1 MSQMNQDAEDY
12 FRVWKPEEA
21 KSDHQE
27 NPVELDRRKAAQDA
41 LAVQYYNLVTSIF
54 QKSGRMCGHL
64 CRLSPNEPMAQSLV
78 RHEHYLAHRVNMQ
91 EGERILDVGC
101 GIGNPARSIARFTG
115 ANIIGLNINAQQL
128 RQARQLTQE
137 AGLGYQ
143 VNFVEQNFLKMD
155 FADNTFDGA
164 YAIESTCYAPDLV
177 EVYSEIFR
185 VMKPGARFGVYEA
198 LLTDKYDNNN
208 PIHRE
213 VKSNIERGGGLARI
227 HTSAEAIAAMK
238 AVGFEVLAI
247 DDLGARPDQIPW
259 ETQLSDPRLEKQ
271 GLLSFVLL
279 SIFFAAR
286 ASPLVNRGLQALVG
300 KLEQMTVFPAGSQ
313 KVVDLVVTIL
323 DGMYRGGEL
332 GIFSPMFLII
342 ARKPEA

>member
-1 MSQMNQDAEDY
+1 MQQDADEY
-12 FRVWKPEEA
+12 FRVWNPEQADPNHQEKPEELE
-21 KSDHQE
+21 Q
-27 NPVELDRRKAAQDA
+27 RKAAQDA
-41 LAVQYYNLVTSIF
+41 LSIQYYNLVTSIF

-78 RHEHYLAHRVNMQ
+78 RHEHYLAHRVNIQ
-91 EGERILDVGC
+91 EGEKILDVGC

-115 ANIIGLNINAQQL
+115 ANITGLNINAQQL

-143 VNFVEQNFLKMD
+143 VNFVEQNFLRMED
-155 FADNTFDGA
+155 FAAETFDGA

-185 VMKPGARFGVYEA
+185 VLKPGARFGVYEA
-198 LLTDKYDNNN
+198 LLTDKYDEAN
-208 PIHRE
+208 PVHRE
-213 VKSNIERGGGLARI
+213 VKTNIERGGGLARI

-238 AVGFEVLAI
+238 AVGFEILAI

-259 ETQLSDPRLEKQ
+259 ETQLSDPTLEKQ
-271 GLLSFVLL
+271 GWLSFALLSV
-279 SIFFAAR
+279 FFAAR
-286 ASPLVNRGLQALVG
+286 ASPLVNRGLQAVVG
-300 KLEQMTVFPAGSQ
+300 KLEQLTLFPAGSQ

-323 DGMYRGGEL
+323 DGMYRGGAL
-332 GIFSPMFLII
+332 GIFSPMFLIV